1 MKSAAILLTLLFAAL
16 MVVGQTAPSDEKAT
30 ATSEAKSD
38 KKSASKET
46 RWQGHIVRIDK
57 DKSTLSIRGGR
68 GGKQEGE
75 RQVSYDSSTKWTK
88 LGKPADESDF
98 KEGSFV
104 IVVGKTDDKGMLH
117 ADRVDLRLPR

>member
-16 MVVGQTAPSDEKAT
+16 MVAGQTTPTDDKAAPKSEKKAST
-30 ATSEAKSD
+30 
-38 KKSASKET
+38 SKET

-57 DKSTLSIRGGR
+57 DKSILSIRGGR
-68 GGKQEGE
+68 GGKQQFE

-104 IVVGKTDDKGMLH
+104 IVVGKADDKGMLH

>member
-1 MKSAAILLTLLFAAL
+1 
-16 MVVGQTAPSDEKAT
+16 
-30 ATSEAKSD
+30 
-38 KKSASKET
+38 
-46 RWQGHIVRIDK
+46 VRIDK
-57 DKSTLSIRGGR
+57 DKSMLSIRGGR
-68 GGKQEGE
+68 GGKQEFE

-104 IVVGKTDDKGMLH
+104 IVVGKSDDKGMLH